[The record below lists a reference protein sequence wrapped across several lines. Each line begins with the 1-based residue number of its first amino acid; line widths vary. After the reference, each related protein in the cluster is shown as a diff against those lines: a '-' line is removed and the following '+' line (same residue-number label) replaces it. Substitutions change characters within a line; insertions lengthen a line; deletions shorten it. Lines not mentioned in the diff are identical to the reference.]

1 MTSTKELATAIAA
14 RLPGEWTVTM
24 PHDQADHYFKLTRA
38 DGLELGLFGQD
49 EKGYIRTESDPARIK
64 VSMSVPPR
72 HGGLVN
78 LSGWGINGYS
88 DPIAIP
94 KANMAATKS
103 PEAMAKD
110 ITRRVVEPATP
121 LHEAIRAKMAADN
134 AAANDLETQAAA
146 LRKAFPAMTVE
157 TKNGCSSASIY
168 LNTRTSSEGVYIT
181 GRVSGGSVSLDRVG
195 SFPADRLEAVIN
207 AIMGR

>member
-24 PHDQADHYFKLTRA
+24 PHDQANHYFRLTRA
-38 DGLELGLFGQD
+38 DGLELGLFGQG
-49 EKGYIRTESDPARIK
+49 EKGYIRTGSDPTRLE
-64 VSMSVPPR
+64 VSMNVPQR
-72 HGGLVN
+72 HGSYAN
-78 LSGWGINGYS
+78 LSGWGIGSYS
-88 DPIAIP
+88 EPVATP
-94 KANMAATKS
+94 KANMAASK
-103 PEAMAKD
+103 PIDALAKD
-110 ITRRVVEPATP
+110 IVRRVVEPAAP
-121 LHEAIRAKMAADN
+121 LHETIRAKMAADK
-134 AAANDLETQAAA
+134 AAADDLDAQAAA

-157 TKNGCSSASIY
+157 TKDGSSSVSIY
-168 LNTRTSSEGVYIT
+168 LNKSSEGLYIT